1 MSYQILCKDSV
12 TGAPTEPTCTNG
24 KLDVNATV
32 SPPEGGATEAKQDA
46 GNTTL
51 STINGKVPALGQA
64 LAAASVPVVLPA
76 AQITTL
82 AAPVLA
88 AGTAVIGSV
97 VCANSGGTATFPT
110 ASALSNSSAGNP
122 TTTKIGAVIMGRE
135 ENGDTLRRVR
145 TTSQNDL
152 YVQPL
157 AIALSTTSRTSGSSY
172 EAQRGVN
179 FGCSPTFVR
188 CFVHPDAVNATRV
201 AAGKSATRFY
211 LLFVNKSSAAANGEA
226 PLGADAIPVEA
237 DTCVQ
242 VDMSGCS
249 EAFTSGCQVVLSETP
264 HLVTLPGSNYGR
276 FTIIGN

>member
-1 MSYQILCKDSV
+1 MSLEILCIDTATSARV
-12 TGAPTEPTCTNG
+12 TPTCTNG

-32 SPPEGGATEAKQDA
+32 SPPEGGATEAKQDT
-46 GNTTL
+46 GNTIL

-82 AAPVLA
+82 AAPVLG

-97 VCANSGGTATFPT
+97 VCANSSGTATFPT
-110 ASALSNSSAGNP
+110 ASALSNASAGNP

-135 ENGDTLRRVR
+135 EYGDTLRRIR

-179 FGCSPTFVR
+179 FGCSPAFVR
-188 CFVHPDAVNATRV
+188 CFVSPTATNATT
-201 AAGKSATRFY
+201 GGTTFY
-211 LLFVNKSSAAANGEA
+211 LLMVNKSSAAANNDTA
-226 PLGADAIPVEA
+226 LGADVFPVVA
-237 DTCVQ
+237 GTMIQ
-242 VDMSGCS
+242 IDMAGCS